1 MPRHH
6 FHLVPASPQP
16 TAVRVWFDIYWG
28 RLHWVARLRGAGGQ
42 SALRGSVITSMPRT
56 FLALL
61 RGLVEQ
67 EIRAAAAAAV
77 KAPAAMAAPAR
88 TARQVPPPPAAWAV
102 KRTLAHPPMPPDAP
116 HGIWWPH
123 PESWYRPARVRTA
136 RPGPARPGWAAARGA
151 MGMRP

>member
-16 TAVRVWFDIYWG
+16 IAVRVWFDLYWG
-28 RLHWVARLRGAGGQ
+28 RLHWVARLRGAGGRC
-42 SALRGSVITSMPRT
+42 ALRGSVITSMPRT

-67 EIRAAAAAAV
+67 EIRAAAAAKV
-77 KAPAAMAAPAR
+77 TAAIAAPAQV
-88 TARQVPPPPAAWAV
+88 ARRAPPPPSPWAV
-102 KRTLAHPPMPPDAP
+102 KRTLAHPPLPPDAP

-123 PESWYRPARVRTA
+123 PESGPRPARMHAAPPGAVR
-136 RPGPARPGWAAARGA
+136 PAWAAARGRA
-151 MGMRP
+151 DIHP